1 MSMRI
6 LHLRTHWNAGDAHVA
21 LELIDAL
28 REQILESYG
37 DDIADMLE
45 EAGTGACAYDPQL
58 EFPFEDDPSLS

>member
-6 LHLRTHWNAGDAHVA
+6 LYLRTYWNASDAHVA

-45 EAGTGACAYDPQL
+45 EAGAGAYECDPQL
-58 EFPFEDDPSLS
+58 EFPFEDDPSLF